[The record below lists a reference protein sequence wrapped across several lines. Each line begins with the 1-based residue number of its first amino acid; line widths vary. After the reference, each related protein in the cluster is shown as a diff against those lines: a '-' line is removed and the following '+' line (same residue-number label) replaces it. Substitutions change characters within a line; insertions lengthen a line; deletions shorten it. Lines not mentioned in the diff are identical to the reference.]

1 MNPRTLNR
9 LLKTYSAE
17 EIFFL
22 AEVAATHYAAAKP
35 LLTSPGMIKSFLRA
49 AMNPA
54 ARRTEAFHV
63 LYMDTQNQLIAH
75 EVPFQGTVDSCAVHV
90 REIVVR
96 ALHHNAAA
104 VVFAHNHP
112 SGTAEPSAAD
122 RAITERLKSAL
133 ALVEVRVLDHM
144 VIGYPDVISLAE
156 RGWI

>member
-1 MNPRTLNR
+1 MNIPRM
-9 LLKTYSAE
+9 LKTYSPE
-17 EIFFL
+17 EIFHL
-22 AEVAATHYAAAKP
+22 AEVAAHQYAVARP
-35 LLTSPGMIKSFLRA
+35 LLTSPGLIKKYLRA
-49 AMNPA
+49 YLNPST
-54 ARRTEAFHV
+54 RRAESFHV
-63 LYMDTQNQLIAH
+63 LYLSTQNELIAH
-75 EVPFQGTVDSCAVHV
+75 EVPFQGTVDSCAVHT

-144 VIGYPDVISLAE
+144 VVGYPDVISLAE